1 MTSQR
6 TRERLIQRLMDQGIT
21 RFEVLEAIRSV
32 PRHLFVDEALAHR
45 SYEDTALPIGYGQTL
60 SQPYVVAKMSELAL
74 AHGRPKKVLELGS
87 GSGYQT
93 AILASLV
100 DEICAIERIK
110 PLLDRARRQL
120 RELRV
125 RNVRLR
131 HGDGLEGWPSEA
143 PFDLILG
150 AAAPEHIPSDL
161 LEQLAPGGRLIMPV
175 GGRRQQL
182 MMVTASPE
190 GYVEEVIEEVK
201 ASGLRGRGA
210 RRREDTRWRAVLTA
224 AGALGTIGACA
235 AIARP
240 YLVHEV
246 SGERTAARASEKT
259 PASSGS
265 EREPEGFRPRRH
277 HRNARAARFAAE
289 GLDLSAAP
297 LDPLHRGRFNQ
308 VLAAVALERGELVA
322 RESTAPLRVAVDR
335 RDAAQEGV
343 DARGRA

>member
-74 AHGRPKKVLELGS
+74 AQGRPKKVLELGS

-110 PLLDRARRQL
+110 PLLERARKQL
-120 RELRV
+120 RALRV

-131 HGDGLEGWPSEA
+131 HGDGLDGWASEA

-150 AAAPEHIPSDL
+150 AAAPEHLPTQL
-161 LEQLAPGGRLIMPV
+161 LEQLAPGGRLILPV
-175 GGRRQQL
+175 GGERQQL
-182 MMVTASPE
+182 MMVTATPE
-190 GYVEEVIEEVK
+190 GFVEEVIEEVNFVPMV
-201 ASGLRGRGA
+201 RG
-210 RRREDTRWRAVLTA
+210 
-224 AGALGTIGACA
+224 
-235 AIARP
+235 
-240 YLVHEV
+240 V
-246 SGERTAARASEKT
+246 SR
-259 PASSGS
+259 
-265 EREPEGFRPRRH
+265 
-277 HRNARAARFAAE
+277 
-289 GLDLSAAP
+289 
-297 LDPLHRGRFNQ
+297 
-308 VLAAVALERGELVA
+308 
-322 RESTAPLRVAVDR
+322 
-335 RDAAQEGV
+335 
-343 DARGRA
+343 